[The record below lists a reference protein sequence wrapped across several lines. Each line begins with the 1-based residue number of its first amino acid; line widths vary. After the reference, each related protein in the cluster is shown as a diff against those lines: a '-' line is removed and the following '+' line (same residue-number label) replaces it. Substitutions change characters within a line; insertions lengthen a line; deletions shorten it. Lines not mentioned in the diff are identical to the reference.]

1 MKKVIWCISALL
13 LVAYVVFIFIWMGT
27 AIEGG
32 KCTGMEIYIADT
44 AASRFVTAAEIAR
57 EIDDLPSRCKGMP
70 LRDIN
75 TDSIE
80 AKLNRIDK
88 IESASCLML
97 NSGKVIVSVK
107 PMQPVARVFEEDYS
121 YYINRNGKRISADA
135 RYYLDVPVISGVF
148 DAKLQAQDL
157 LPLVEYI
164 YSDPTWSTF
173 VSMIKTDMKH
183 NIILVPVI
191 RGHVINFGD
200 MSDMENKFTRL
211 RQFYKD
217 VMPVKGWNYY
227 DTIAVKWTG
236 QVVATKRKKKLADT
250 NLAYV
255 DDSELEAVNTDA
267 MLADETTD
275 NQKQKLTID

>member
-1 MKKVIWCISALL
+1 
-13 LVAYVVFIFIWMGT
+13 
-27 AIEGG
+27 
-32 KCTGMEIYIADT
+32 
-44 AASRFVTAAEIAR
+44 
-57 EIDDLPSRCKGMP
+57 
-70 LRDIN
+70 
-75 TDSIE
+75 
-80 AKLNRIDK
+80 
-88 IESASCLML
+88 
-97 NSGKVIVSVK
+97 
-107 PMQPVARVFEEDYS
+107 
-121 YYINRNGKRISADA
+121 
-135 RYYLDVPVISGVF
+135 
-148 DAKLQAQDL
+148 
-157 LPLVEYI
+157 
-164 YSDPTWSTF
+164 
-173 VSMIKTDMKH
+173 MKH

-236 QVVATKRKKKLADT
+236 QVVATKRKKKLADA

-275 NQKQKLTID
+275 TVTIRNRN

>member
-44 AASRFVTAAEIAR
+44 ADSWFVTAAEIAR

-148 DAKLQAQDL
+148 DAKLQAQEL

-191 RGHVINFGD
+191 RGHVINLGD

-275 NQKQKLTID
+275 TVTIRNRN

>member
-275 NQKQKLTID
+275 TVTIRNRN

>member
-88 IESASCLML
+88 IESVSCLML

-148 DAKLQAQDL
+148 DAKLQAQEL

-236 QVVATKRKKKLADT
+236 QVVATKRKKKLADA
-250 NLAYV
+250 NLAYA

-275 NQKQKLTID
+275 TVTIRNRN

>member
-88 IESASCLML
+88 IESVSCLML

-148 DAKLQAQDL
+148 DAKLQAQEL

-236 QVVATKRKKKLADT
+236 QVVATKRKKKLADA

-275 NQKQKLTID
+275 TVTIRNRN

>member
-211 RQFYKD
+211 RQFYQD

-275 NQKQKLTID
+275 TVTIRNRN